1 MRPHKTYKCIKIY
14 YNRCQMNGF
23 LACDKF
29 KFFYDNKLFNIIIFI
44 ILYICTAYY
53 LILSVVKMV

>member
-1 MRPHKTYKCIKIY
+1 
-14 YNRCQMNGF
+14 MNGF